1 MPSHEDIRIM
11 TEIDCNEFPEHEEC
25 QCRDTSDEDYDAWA
39 DDQVGYYYEH
49 LEKRQELYKKL
60 LLCDYHSNNNAE
72 RDELEKQL
80 VKNLTGEDGLWMDT
94 NSIHGWY
101 QERDTKRENKL

>member
-1 MPSHEDIRIM
+1 M
-11 TEIDCNEFPEHEEC
+11 TEEIDCDEFPENEEC

-39 DDQVGYYYEH
+39 DDQVDYFFEH

-60 LLCDYHSNNNAE
+60 LLCDYHSNNNDE

-80 VKNLTGEDGLWMDT
+80 VKNLTGENGLWMDI

>member
-1 MPSHEDIRIM
+1 M

-60 LLCDYHSNNNAE
+60 LLCDYHSNNNTE

-101 QERDTKRENKL
+101 QERDTKKENKL

>member
-1 MPSHEDIRIM
+1 M

>member
-80 VKNLTGEDGLWMDT
+80 VKNLTGENGLWMDT

-101 QERDTKRENKL
+101 QERDTKRERKL

>member
-1 MPSHEDIRIM
+1 M
-11 TEIDCNEFPEHEEC
+11 TEEIDCNEFPENEEC

-60 LLCDYHSNNNAE
+60 LLCSYSSNNNNE
-72 RDELEKQL
+72 RDELEKKL
-80 VKNLTGEDGLWMDT
+80 VKNLTGEDGLWLNT